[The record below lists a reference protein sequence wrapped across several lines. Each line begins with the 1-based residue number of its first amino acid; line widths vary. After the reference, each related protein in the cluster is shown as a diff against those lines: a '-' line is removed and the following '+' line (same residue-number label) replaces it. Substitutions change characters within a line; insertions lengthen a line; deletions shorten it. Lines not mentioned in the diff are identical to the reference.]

1 MKKNLI
7 TICVILIATFSANA
21 QIFKLGIKSGINYA
35 NQTGTDITV
44 NSTNYKT
51 EAISNFHIG
60 LLAEV
65 KLGERFSLQPEVL
78 YSTQGAKYDA
88 IGVVNDFTND
98 IGYLSIP
105 VMAKINLNNTFSLEF
120 GPQASFLMSKKN
132 EVSINSIK
140 NQKDIDFGAGAGLGI
155 RVTKSLFLQGR
166 YVVGLSEIS
175 PEAKV
180 KNSVVQISG
189 GLLF

>member
-7 TICVILIATFSANA
+7 SICFILIATFSANA
-21 QIFKLGIKSGINYA
+21 QFLGLGIKGGINYA
-35 NQTGTDITV
+35 NQTGTDINI

-51 EAISNFHIG
+51 EAISNYHIG

-65 KLGERFSLQPEVL
+65 KLGKVFSLQPEVL
-78 YSTQGAKYDA
+78 YSTQGAKYKA
-88 IGVVNDFTND
+88 IDVAKDFTND

-105 VMAKINLNNTFSLEF
+105 VMVKINLSSTFSLEF
-120 GPQASFLMSKKN
+120 GPQASFLLSKKN
-132 EVSINSIK
+132 EVSTNSIK
-140 NQKDIDFGAGAGLGI
+140 NQKDVDFGAGAGLGI
-155 RVTKSLFLQGR
+155 HITKSLFLQGR

-175 PEAKV
+175 PDAKV
-180 KNSVVQISG
+180 KNSVLQISA

>member
-1 MKKNLI
+1 MKRIIVTSCLFLALSL
-7 TICVILIATFSANA
+7 TTQA
-21 QIFKLGIKSGINYA
+21 QIFKLGLKGGINYA
-35 NQTGTDITV
+35 NQTGTDINI

-51 EAISNFHIG
+51 EAISNYHIG

-65 KLGERFSLQPEVL
+65 KLGKVFSIQPEVL

-88 IGVVNDFTND
+88 IDVAKDFTND

-105 VMAKINLNNTFSLEF
+105 VMVKINFSNTFSLEF
-120 GPQASFLMSKKN
+120 GPQASFLLSKKN
-132 EVSINSIK
+132 EVSTNSIK
-140 NQKDIDFGAGAGLGI
+140 NQEDVDFGAGGGLSI
-155 RVTKSLFLQGR
+155 HITKSLFLQGR

-175 PEAKV
+175 PDAKV
-180 KNSVVQISG
+180 KNSVLQISA